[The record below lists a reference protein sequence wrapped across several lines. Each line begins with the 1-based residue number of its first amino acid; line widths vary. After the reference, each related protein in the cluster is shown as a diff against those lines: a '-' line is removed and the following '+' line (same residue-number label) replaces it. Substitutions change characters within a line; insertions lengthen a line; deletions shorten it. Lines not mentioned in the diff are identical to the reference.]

1 MCQNEDMSESQT
13 GKQGTP
19 DTVKPEDTRTLPE
32 RDVYSPDDI
41 AVALY
46 GVMGAFQGGKR
57 VRAYLRATYTRD
69 VSQKGKSWILA
80 PDVAR
85 DVFDTLAREKVTSAV
100 TLADKK
106 G

>member
-1 MCQNEDMSESQT
+1 MSESQT
-13 GKQGTP
+13 GKQKATDTP
-19 DTVKPEDTRTLPE
+19 SAPATEDTRTLPE

-69 VSQKGKSWILA
+69 VSQKGKSWILT
-80 PDVAR
+80 PPVAR
-85 DVFDTLAREKVTSAV
+85 DVFDTLSREKVTSAV
-100 TLADKK
+100 TLSDKK
-106 G
+106 S